1 EGKDAVHLPSNVAE
15 LVGNQALQLNQ
26 GQVSLA
32 ISNVLL
38 KQLAQAAGEE
48 QATGMTVQVLT
59 PESSREQAA
68 GAIAEQSTANTE
80 LTVASA
86 IAVLS
91 VAITLKDGKTVPV
104 TEFAEP
110 VTLALTVSPDANA
123 DLLGVYAIGADGTL
137 LYIGGKLV

>member
-1 EGKDAVHLPSNVAE
+1 
-15 LVGNQALQLNQ
+15 
-26 GQVSLA
+26 
-32 ISNVLL
+32 
-38 KQLAQAAGEE
+38 
-48 QATGMTVQVLT
+48 T

-86 IAVLS
+86 IAELS

-137 LYIGGKLV
+137 QYIGGKLVDGVMQVQVDQPGQYVVLEYNKQFADVSETFWANDVIKQLAAKHIVNGVSEE